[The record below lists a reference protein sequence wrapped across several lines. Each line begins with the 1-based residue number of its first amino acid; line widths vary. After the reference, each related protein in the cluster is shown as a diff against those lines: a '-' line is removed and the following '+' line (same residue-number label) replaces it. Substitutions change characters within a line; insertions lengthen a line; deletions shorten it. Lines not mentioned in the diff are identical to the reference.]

1 MPRRGRF
8 TRPQVRKQTRIQ
20 RKLPPSL
27 VPSDTPS
34 AAPGPRA
41 ERTGGQCVLV
51 VDDDPA
57 IVPLTIYYLATR
69 GYRIL
74 TARSAAEGLA
84 TAHRERPDLII
95 VGAHLPD
102 LPGVEVLRRLHVPGP
117 SGAAGAPHEAVA
129 VLLLLAGDGDLADRE
144 AERVAALALGAD
156 DVLTPPFNPQELMLR
171 VAAILRRARGSSGG
185 PRGVFELGGTLL
197 LLDVDARHVTVED
210 VPVNLTRTEFSI
222 LQTLAEHAGR
232 LRTRTQLSE
241 VLWGSAANRAPRTR
255 AVDVQVSR
263 LRVKL
268 GPAGHLIETV
278 RGEGYRLRKGR
289 AVSSEQ

>member
-1 MPRRGRF
+1 MSRRGRF

-27 VPSDTPS
+27 VTSDAP
-34 AAPGPRA
+34 AAAHRPRA
-41 ERTGGQCVLV
+41 EPAAGQSVLV

-57 IVPLTIYYLATR
+57 IVPLTIYHLAAR

-84 TAHRERPDLII
+84 TAHLERPDLII
-95 VGAHLPD
+95 VGAQLPD
-102 LPGVEVLRRLHVPGP
+102 LSGAELLRRLHVPGP
-117 SGAAGAPHEAVA
+117 SGAAGAPHETVA
-129 VLLLLAGDGDLADRE
+129 VLLLLAGGGDLAGRG

-156 DVLTPPFNPQELMLR
+156 DVLTPPFDVQELMLR
-171 VAAILRRARGSSGG
+171 VAAILRRKRGSPGHA
-185 PRGVFELGGTLL
+185 RGVFELGGTLL
-197 LLDVDARHVTVED
+197 LVDVEARQVTVEN

-232 LRTRTQLSE
+232 LRTRVQLSE
-241 VLWGSAANRAPRTR
+241 ALWGSAANRAPRTR

-268 GPAGHLIETV
+268 GPAGQLIETV
-278 RGEGYRLRKGR
+278 RGEGYRLRKPVLSDER
-289 AVSSEQ
+289 